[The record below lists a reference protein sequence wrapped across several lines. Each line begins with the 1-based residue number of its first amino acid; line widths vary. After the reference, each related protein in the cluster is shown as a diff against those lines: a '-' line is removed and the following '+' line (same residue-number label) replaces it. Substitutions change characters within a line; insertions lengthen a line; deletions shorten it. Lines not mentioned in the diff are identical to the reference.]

1 MTVLVFSLILFRVCI
16 IDDRRAK
23 RANLDSLLLRVCD
36 SEKELERVILEDPS
50 TCDVQGRT
58 TREGGE

>member
-1 MTVLVFSLILFRVCI
+1 MI
-16 IDDRRAK
+16 ISGTAHIVELERRAK

-36 SEKELERVILEDPS
+36 VEKELERVIVGDPS